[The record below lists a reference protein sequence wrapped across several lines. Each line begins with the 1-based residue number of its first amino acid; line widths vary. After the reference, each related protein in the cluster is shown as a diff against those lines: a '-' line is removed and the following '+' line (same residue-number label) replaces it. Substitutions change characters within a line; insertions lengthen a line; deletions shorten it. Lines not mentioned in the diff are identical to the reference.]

1 MTDHSNAMRN
11 TNVYFDMT
19 ESPPEH
25 GREALQHIGPSR
37 IMFGTDLSAIS
48 VNYAYEHGF
57 AFLNGTEPDAEELDW
72 MAWRTAN
79 DVYRL
84 GLA

>member
-1 MTDHSNAMRN
+1 MAG
-11 TNVYFDMT
+11 
-19 ESPPEH
+19 EPPTYLTYSAQSTRTVRSRKFTWH
-25 GREALQHIGPSR
+25 QHVLNRPEPANS
-37 IMFGTDLSAIS
+37 
-48 VNYAYEHGF
+48 YEHGF
-57 AFLNGTEPDAEELDW
+57 ALLNGTEPDAEELDW

>member
-1 MTDHSNAMRN
+1 
-11 TNVYFDMT
+11 
-19 ESPPEH
+19 
-25 GREALQHIGPSR
+25 
-37 IMFGTDLSAIS
+37 MFGTDLSAIS

-57 AFLNGTEPDAEELDW
+57 AFLNGAEPDAEELDW